1 MKNKMKFAYILAVTM
16 AVILILNNNTSS
28 FLAKVSVKGLSDT
41 QRLQIA
47 GILADITMN
56 GEDVVAQ
63 KLLNTTIPISIQ
75 RGTHTVED
83 WTIILDKCIHEGGY
97 FTDYVD
103 DFIAIGIPI
112 GGTNTSASTTNE
124 TTQTASSKTE
134 FTVADVEPYNAW
146 ATKDC
151 NIRSGADTTY
161 DKIGSLKQYEQVTVT
176 GVASTGWYRI
186 TTSAGI
192 EAYISNSLITTDD
205 PSNREYTTV
214 NDSGEILTY
223 EFTDTDPE
231 MIDQVIEQIEAEQE
245 EEHVHEYTSEVTKE
259 ATCTE
264 AGIIT
269 YTCKDGDDA
278 YTEEL
283 PMLEHEAGEWVTVTE
298 PTMLSKGH
306 RVQYCSVGGEILAE
320 EDIPAKTGQLIAIIV
335 GCAVV
340 VCGVIV
346 GVITFRKKH

>member
-1 MKNKMKFAYILAVTM
+1 MKIIKRTIILF
-16 AVILILNNNTSS
+16 LFLNVFVVSTISTTIYVH
-28 FLAKVSVKGLSDT
+28 AGEPISVKGMTDN
-41 QRLQIA
+41 QRFMVSTIVA
-47 GILADITMN
+47 SITLD
-56 GEDVVAQ
+56 GEDFTAQ
-63 KLLNTTIPISIQ
+63 KLINETIPS
-75 RGTHTVED
+75 GKNLSKDD
-83 WTIILDKCIHEGGY
+83 WKVVLEACVNGGY
-97 FTDYVD
+97 LTDYVD
-103 DFIAIGIPI
+103 DFIALGISI

-186 TTSAGI
+186 TTSDGI
-192 EAYISNSLITTDD
+192 EAYISNTLITTDD

-231 MIDQVIEQIEAEQE
+231 IIDQVVEQIEAEQE

-269 YTCKDGDDA
+269 YTCKDGDDT

-298 PTMLSKGH
+298 PTILNKGH

>member
-1 MKNKMKFAYILAVTM
+1 MKKKLLIIISYL
-16 AVILILNNNTSS
+16 VILIFCIGGLNTKTYM
-28 FLAKVSVKGLSDT
+28 AAGVSVKGMTDN
-41 QRLQIA
+41 QRFMMSGIA
-47 GILADITMN
+47 ASITLD
-56 GEDVVAQ
+56 GEDFTAQ
-63 KLLNTTIPISIQ
+63 KLINETIPS
-75 RGTHTVED
+75 GKNFSKDD
-83 WTIILDKCIHEGGY
+83 WKVVLEACVNGGY

-103 DFIAIGIPI
+103 DFIALGIPI

-134 FTVADVEPYNAW
+134 FTVTDVEPYNAW

-186 TTSAGI
+186 TTSAGT

-223 EFTDTDPE
+223 EFEDTEPE
-231 MIDQVIEQIEAEQE
+231 IIDEIIEQIENPE
-245 EEHVHEYTSEVTKE
+245 EVVHEHSYTSEITKE

-264 AGIIT
+264 NGMIT
-269 YTCKDGDDA
+269 YTCECGDT
-278 YTEEL
+278 YTEEI
-283 PMLEHEAGEWVTVTE
+283 PMVDHTEGEWEITKKATLVSAGEQVKKCTVCGEVLETE
-298 PTMLSKGH
+298 
-306 RVQYCSVGGEILAE
+306 E
-320 EDIPAKTGQLIAIIV
+320 IPAKTNILIAIISAV
-335 GCAVV
+335 AVV
-340 VCGVIV
+340 AV
-346 GVITFRKKH
+346 GTVVGIAAYKKRH